1 MEEIKII
8 SGNNEFIFDNIGDP
22 VGFEYPT
29 TRTVFED
36 VGGEHSAEYI
46 TSKFGQRPLSFRSLL
61 LEHRIDEYY
70 DMQKCLAMGGLK
82 TLKFSP
88 RPYLDLQTEVEI
100 VNFTSPYRHGRRPML
115 IEAKAADWRFYA
127 QQAKEK
133 TIYATVISGGMSI
146 PATVPYAI
154 TSAGGLNNKVQN
166 LGTERTPPVFTIYG
180 PGNQFVVSNEQTGA
194 SFTITYTLDDNDYI
208 TVSTDKG
215 GTVIMLNNLR
225 SIYSS
230 FAGNYFNLIPGLND
244 IIFFPVGGSSNTR
257 LKLWW
262 RDAFIGI

>member
-1 MEEIKII
+1 MEYIKII
-8 SGNNEFIFDNIGDP
+8 SGTNEFRFDHIADP

-61 LEHRIDEYY
+61 MEDRLDEFN
-70 DMQKCLAMGGLK
+70 DMQRCLTMGGLK

-88 RPYLDLQTEVEI
+88 RPYVDLQTEVEI
-100 VNFTSPYRHGRRPML
+100 VNFTSPFRFGRRPML
-115 IEAKAADWRFYA
+115 IEANAPDWRFYA
-127 QQAKEK
+127 QQAQEK
-133 TIYATVISGGMSI
+133 TIYATVISGGMAI

-154 TSAGGLNNKVQN
+154 SSSGLLDNKVQS
-166 LGTERTPPVFTIYG
+166 LGTEKTSPVFTIYG
-180 PGNQFVVSNEQTGA
+180 PGRQFIIENKRTGY
-194 SFTITYTLDDNDYI
+194 SYTITYTLDADDYI

-215 GTVIMLNNLR
+215 GTLVMLNGLR

-230 FAGNYFNLIPGLND
+230 FIGNYFNLIPGLNE
-244 IIFFPVGGSSNTR
+244 IIFFPVGGNTNTR
-257 LKLWW
+257 MKIWW